1 MPSYAKSLAGLRV
14 FAAEQQAAAGHGIV
28 STFLGVA
35 VDFTDIHSVLIEGKV
50 VKVNYHK
57 ARSHYINCADYTHAA
72 VVRQSIFDNYNLY
85 CKYKSIPA
93 KIEEESKMK
102 YKVGDRVVVLTD
114 KANSAEVLVG
124 DEGVVVGVFTTTYH
138 VTMDKFRAQPGSGG
152 QYWVFRNEDIKLK
165 EKQVMKDLLT
175 DAKSFIKENRTII
188 YAVTIIIL
196 LDHFMLDGKLRGKIE
211 SLLSGALDTIKGKLD
226 AK

>member
-1 MPSYAKSLAGLRV
+1 MV
-14 FAAEQQAAAGHGIV
+14 D
-28 STFLGVA
+28 TFLGVKVNFA
-35 VDFTDIHSVLIEGKV
+35 DLHSIGSDGGGLI
-50 VKVNYHK
+50 VNYH
-57 ARSHYINCADYTHAA
+57 SSPADYITCSGGSHIA
-72 VVRQSIFDNYNLY
+72 VVRKNIFHNYELY
-85 CKYKSIPA
+85 CKYNKVWTTIP
-93 KIEEESKMK
+93 IEEESKMK
-102 YKVGDRVVVLTD
+102 YKYGDRVVVLAD
-114 KANSAEVLVG
+114 GANSATVKQG

-138 VTMDKFRAQPGSGG
+138 VTMDTFRAQPGSAA

-226 AK
+226 AKQ